1 MSGSRNVFKS
11 ALAIMMTLL
20 VTLLM
25 LAIPRDVDA
34 LGINKQRV
42 TLTKGQTT
50 QLTITGAGD
59 FTVTW
64 STSNRNVATVSKSG
78 KVTAKGTGKC
88 TISGKVGDQRLSCT
102 VTVTNKKSTTKTRSI
117 SASDTSVSVKAGSST
132 TVTITARGDHNVRV
146 QSSDKSIATASWTT
160 TYFTNDKIK
169 LRIKGVRN
177 GTATIRVKM
186 TNATSYYVDIRVRVT
201 GGTTTTASPT
211 ISRSSVTVNVGQSDS
226 FTVSSGSG
234 SDTSVYLSDDSIATV
249 TKGVWSN
256 NKCTITVKGKNAGT
270 AYLYVQNNKTGATK
284 SIPVYVK
291 GSSLTTSVNT
301 VNVNAGSTNSFTVY
315 TSNPRGISVYT
326 ANSNVATCYIK
337 QYNTGSA
344 VIMVEGQSAG
354 NTSITINENSSGA
367 STRVNV
373 VVTGRNLTV
382 SPTSLTLGGNSS
394 RGSFTVYC
402 DNGAYLTATSSNPSV
417 AEVSAG
423 SVGSGSATY
432 YVYGYKSGS
441 ATITVRD
448 SYSNKS
454 VTVYVTVKGGG
465 NLSVSPSSLNINMNS
480 TNRTTFSVYCD
491 NPNYLNVY
499 ANNPSI
505 CDVSQGSWNG
515 NYVTYYVYPNRTGS
529 TTIMVK
535 DTYSGQ
541 STSVSVY
548 ITGSGYDDGQV
559 GMSVSRGT
567 VEIGRGGSGSFT
579 VTCNSPYNLSV
590 NSGNYSVASVNAT
603 VTGSHSVTVYVYAV
617 GSGTTMITLHD
628 PTTNETRNVTVIVNG
643 YSNGDIVYD
652 PNSYWW

>member
-1 MSGSRNVFKS
+1 
-11 ALAIMMTLL
+11 MMTLL

-454 VTVYVTVKGGG
+454 VTVYVTVKGGS